1 MIIHLATLHIPR
13 RHMRKRKFWTI
24 IGRPVLCSFGLSIKD
39 EELDLPSLYMLPQL
53 HKCSY
58 SQRYIAGSAK
68 CSIKPLSKL
77 ITYSINGQHELLSYW
92 DTSYSRDGVN
102 QIWILKNSKDQLVY
116 IKARSLSTSNSTNTF
131 DISTLY
137 TTIPPTKLKD
147 KD

>member
-1 MIIHLATLHIPR
+1 M
-13 RHMRKRKFWTI
+13 
-24 IGRPVLCSFGLSIKD
+24 
-39 EELDLPSLYMLPQL
+39 
-53 HKCSY
+53 
-58 SQRYIAGSAK
+58 AK
-68 CSIKPLSKL
+68 
-77 ITYSINGQHELLSYW
+77 TGLLSYC

-116 IKARSLSTSNSTNTF
+116 IKARSLSTSNNTNTF